1 MADLLNYDAAQLLV
15 FILVLVRVSGIIA
28 TAPVLGS
35 NSIPMQVRVVLA
47 LVLALILQPFTP
59 ALIVHPDQPSEY
71 LLLIAGE
78 LLIGLVLGMVGQILF
93 AAVEFAGTVVGFQM
107 GLSMANVFDPQ
118 SQAQISLIGQFERMF
133 ATLIFVAMD
142 GHLVVVQAIVRS
154 YDLLPPG
161 GANFSDSLT
170 QEMIR
175 LSAGVFT
182 LGFQLGAPLI
192 TALFLANLTMALL
205 ARSVPQIQIFIVG
218 FPLTLLL
225 GFMVLMFGVPFFA
238 QALHRMFEMY
248 DDQLLNMLRILALPG
263 AP

>member
-47 LVLALILQPFTP
+47 LVLALILQPFMP

-118 SQAQISLIGQFERMF
+118 SQAQISLIGQFERIF

>member
-1 MADLLNYDAAQLLV
+1 
-15 FILVLVRVSGIIA
+15 
-28 TAPVLGS
+28 
-35 NSIPMQVRVVLA
+35 
-47 LVLALILQPFTP
+47 
-59 ALIVHPDQPSEY
+59 
-71 LLLIAGE
+71 
-78 LLIGLVLGMVGQILF
+78 MVGQILF

-118 SQAQISLIGQFERMF
+118 SQAQISLIGQFERIF

>member
-59 ALIVHPDQPSEY
+59 ALIVYPDQPSEY

-118 SQAQISLIGQFERMF
+118 SQAQISLIGQFERIF